1 MKDYDHIVIWL
12 DYFNKTLSRQKG
24 RRLAKNRCIF
34 DPSLNEL
41 IESAN
46 DAGLKPTATDDQV
59 RFPRRP
65 FVRSGYIVLEKKMPK
80 TKILNKIADKMV
92 KKRAKP
98 LLASSNPTGEYITS
112 SRCKSRNH
120 THNCIFWSRDVR
132 AWFTYSHCPVSGK
145 GSLFN
150 LWYRIIATA
159 ALPLI

>member
-46 DAGLKPTATDDQV
+46 DAGLKPTATEDQV

-92 KKRAKP
+92 IKRAKQ
-98 LLASSNPTGEYITS
+98 S
-112 SRCKSRNH
+112 K
-120 THNCIFWSRDVR
+120 
-132 AWFTYSHCPVSGK
+132 
-145 GSLFN
+145 
-150 LWYRIIATA
+150 
-159 ALPLI
+159 

>member
-24 RRLAKNRCIF
+24 RKLAKNRCIF

-65 FVRSGYIVLEKKMPK
+65 FVRSGYIILEKKMPK
-80 TKILNKIADKMV
+80 TKILNKIADKMII
-92 KKRAKP
+92 KRAKQ
-98 LLASSNPTGEYITS
+98 S
-112 SRCKSRNH
+112 K
-120 THNCIFWSRDVR
+120 
-132 AWFTYSHCPVSGK
+132 
-145 GSLFN
+145 
-150 LWYRIIATA
+150 
-159 ALPLI
+159 

>member
-24 RRLAKNRCIF
+24 RRLAKDRCVF

-65 FVRSGYIVLEKKMPK
+65 FVRSGYIVLEKKMSK
-80 TKILNKIADKMV
+80 TKILNKIADKMII
-92 KKRAKP
+92 KRAKQ
-98 LLASSNPTGEYITS
+98 S
-112 SRCKSRNH
+112 K
-120 THNCIFWSRDVR
+120 
-132 AWFTYSHCPVSGK
+132 
-145 GSLFN
+145 
-150 LWYRIIATA
+150 
-159 ALPLI
+159 